1 MGMAAALTEAMGR
14 MEEENHRLAEL
25 SNQLAGEITGQ
36 VSDVRINGCPRSSAL
51 CAMPCGLPR
60 GLPCG
65 LPHVVSMTFGGVD
78 GEALVYRLDAE
89 GIQVSAGSAC
99 TAGSADPSHVI
110 TALGVPP
117 EEALGTIRV
126 SLGESNTRE
135 DIARITEAVVRIVGD
150 LRGAP
155 LGH

>member
-1 MGMAAALTEAMGR
+1 M
-14 MEEENHRLAEL
+14 
-25 SNQLAGEITGQ
+25 
-36 VSDVRINGCPRSSAL
+36 
-51 CAMPCGLPR
+51 
-60 GLPCG
+60 PCG

>member
-1 MGMAAALTEAMGR
+1 MAAALTYAVETMQ
-14 MEEENHRLAEL
+14 EENQRLAEL

-36 VSDVRINGCPRSSAL
+36 VPDVRINGCPR
-51 CAMPCGLPR
+51 CGGVCDTPR

-135 DIARITEAVVRIVGD
+135 DIARIIEAVVRIVGD